1 MITLRNIN
9 LHIINISLCF
19 CYKDGELYNRQFQV
33 SDEREKN
40 GIQHEN
46 SKKMPILNE
55 PALMLSTIPD

>member
-9 LHIINISLCF
+9 LHIINTSLCF
-19 CYKDGELYNRQFQV
+19 CYKDGELFLVY
-33 SDEREKN
+33 DEREKN

-55 PALMLSTIPD
+55 PALILSTILD